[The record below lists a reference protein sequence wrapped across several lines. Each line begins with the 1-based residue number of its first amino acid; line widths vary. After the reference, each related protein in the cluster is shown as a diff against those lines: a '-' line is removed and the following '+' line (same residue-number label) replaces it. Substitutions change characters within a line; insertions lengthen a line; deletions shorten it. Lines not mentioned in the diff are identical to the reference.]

1 MFMLHSLLV
10 IPFPNVH
17 AFMRRDPKRTGRLGS
32 LKDATRRAD
41 GTDVGPRDDLLGSLK
56 PTQQLLMRFYH
67 TRGTWGFVLIVTIAS
82 VLMSIG
88 VTTVIL
94 LASLFLDDSG
104 WALFWVGLAT
114 STVVPLIVAP
124 IISFLLPDLLAALTD
139 SYDRVH
145 RLSIAD
151 PLTGVLNRRGFF
163 EALDELL
170 DTREAADIRIGMVDL
185 DEFKHLNDRHGH
197 DVGDRMLVEVA
208 AHIVYEVGLHGVVGR
223 IGGDEFA
230 FAVAGTPSGLDDL
243 TERVVEQCRVVE
255 VAPGMTAGASVRV
268 STLLSSETVDTA
280 LGRAD
285 SSLYRSKVRRSQ
297 DGLDS
302 AG

>member
-1 MFMLHSLLV
+1 
-10 IPFPNVH
+10 
-17 AFMRRDPKRTGRLGS
+17 
-32 LKDATRRAD
+32 
-41 GTDVGPRDDLLGSLK
+41 
-56 PTQQLLMRFYH
+56 
-67 TRGTWGFVLIVTIAS
+67 
-82 VLMSIG
+82 
-88 VTTVIL
+88 
-94 LASLFLDDSG
+94 
-104 WALFWVGLAT
+104 
-114 STVVPLIVAP
+114 
-124 IISFLLPDLLAALTD
+124 
-139 SYDRVH
+139 
-145 RLSIAD
+145 
-151 PLTGVLNRRGFF
+151 
-163 EALDELL
+163 
-170 DTREAADIRIGMVDL
+170 
-185 DEFKHLNDRHGH
+185 H